1 MEKIQRTE
9 TQQGTEKAGADVPKK
24 GKRLAKYVADYVVF
38 DLETTGMSPVFDEI
52 IEISAIR
59 VEKGT
64 AVEEFSTLVNPGRSI
79 PYGATRVNGIT
90 DEMVADAPKADAA
103 LRAFLDFAEKSV
115 LVGHNIGSFDLN
127 FVCNAAQR
135 LFGRSVENDYIDTLW
150 MAKSCLPE
158 LKHYKLT
165 DLAEHFHISA
175 AGAHRALNDCVMNQ
189 KCFEEL
195 GKLQQGMKVEVCP
208 RCGGEL
214 KKRSGKFGEFMGC
227 GNYPQCRYTRKIDV
241 RG

>member
-103 LRAFLDFAEKSV
+103 LRAFLDFAGKSV

-150 MAKSCLPE
+150 MAKSCLPPLGRSTACWLRSKRPLIWKNCGAWKE
-158 LKHYKLT
+158 LAPPPTL
-165 DLAEHFHISA
+165 EPS
-175 AGAHRALNDCVMNQ
+175 
-189 KCFEEL
+189 
-195 GKLQQGMKVEVCP
+195 
-208 RCGGEL
+208 
-214 KKRSGKFGEFMGC
+214 
-227 GNYPQCRYTRKIDV
+227 TR
-241 RG
+241 